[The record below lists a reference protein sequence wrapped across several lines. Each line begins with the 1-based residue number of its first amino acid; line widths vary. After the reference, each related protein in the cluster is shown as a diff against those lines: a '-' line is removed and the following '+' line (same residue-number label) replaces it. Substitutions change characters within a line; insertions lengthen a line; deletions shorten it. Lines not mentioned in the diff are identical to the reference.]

1 MNKFKL
7 MMMMLMLAPDGG
19 EGGGGGTPSPA
30 PSPDPAP
37 APGTPTTNQPGTP
50 PATPSPVVP
59 KSEDPIDPP
68 KVELPKYFSQFDS
81 IKRETDEYKEMAG
94 KHKTLTELADAYLET
109 NKRLSRSLELP
120 GKDAKPEEIHAFM
133 QKLGVPA
140 TVEGY
145 ELQANG
151 LEGDEMA
158 TEFQKHM
165 ADQFMRNG
173 MTKKQANGMW
183 NTISQLYKEGNAYAK
198 AEEANRAATFDDR
211 MASQLEDVYP
221 VKAERENAMKEAST
235 LFRQHIQRTGLGK
248 AYKDSGLIYDPSF
261 VLAIAKDEK
270 SRSGNAL
277 IPGKNGSSKE
287 TSVGAFGGESGYSK
301 EFINEIKR

>member
-37 APGTPTTNQPGTP
+37 APDTPTTNQPGTP
-50 PATPSPVVP
+50 PATPNPVAP
-59 KSEDPIDPP
+59 KGEGPADPP

-81 IKRETDEYKEMAG
+81 TKRETDEYKEMAG
-94 KHKTLTELADAYLET
+94 KHKTLTELADAYLDT
-109 NKRLSRSLELP
+109 NKRLSKAIEIP
-120 GKDAKPEEIHAFM
+120 GKDAKPEEVQAFF
-133 QKLGVPA
+133 KRLGVPENA
-140 TVEGY
+140 DGY
-145 ELQANG
+145 DTPANG
-151 LEGDEMA
+151 LDKDMHAVLSESLKK
-158 TEFQKHM
+158 EFI
-165 ADQFMRNG
+165 RNG
-173 MTKKQANGMW
+173 LTKTQAKGMW
-183 NTISQLYKEGNAYAK
+183 DLYTKNFVAGKQTLDDAR
-198 AEEANRAATFDDR
+198 ANQIKTFDAR
-211 MASQLEDVYP
+211 MAASLQGTYP
-221 VKAERENAMKEAST
+221 VKADRDNAMQEAST
-235 LFRQHIQRTGLGK
+235 MFKQHLQRTGMGET
-248 AYKDSGLIYDPSF
+248 YKRSGLLYDPSF